1 MTFIVARSGRGP
13 TDEQFATLK
22 AKVEMI
28 ANSAK
33 ELTSDKIQAAVE
45 QALRP
50 LAAEIALM
58 EKEMGMR
65 NGMLLNPRQPMHVRL
80 VWVWGHSRCLYPGH
94 RVHRQYRSFRSHD
107 AISSD
112 LCHRSRSGHSVHF

>member
-1 MTFIVARSGRGP
+1 MSLIIASSGRGP
-13 TDEQFATLK
+13 TDEQFDTLK
-22 AKVEMI
+22 AKVDRL

-33 ELTSDKIQAAVE
+33 ELSPAKLQSAVE

-65 NGMLLNPRQPMHVRL
+65 NGMLLNRRTANDDFAGV
-80 VWVWGHSRCLYPGH
+80 
-94 RVHRQYRSFRSHD
+94 
-107 AISSD
+107 D
-112 LCHRSRSGHSVHF
+112 LNAQMDDKS

>member
-1 MTFIVARSGRGP
+1 MTFIVASSGRGP
-13 TDEQFATLK
+13 TDEQFAALK

-33 ELTSDKIQAAVE
+33 ELTSGKIQAAVE

-65 NGMLLNPRQPMHVRL
+65 NGMLLNR
-80 VWVWGHSRCLYPGH
+80 
-94 RVHRQYRSFRSHD
+94 RVANDDF
-107 AISSD
+107 AGVD
-112 LCHRSRSGHSVHF
+112 LNAQMDDKS